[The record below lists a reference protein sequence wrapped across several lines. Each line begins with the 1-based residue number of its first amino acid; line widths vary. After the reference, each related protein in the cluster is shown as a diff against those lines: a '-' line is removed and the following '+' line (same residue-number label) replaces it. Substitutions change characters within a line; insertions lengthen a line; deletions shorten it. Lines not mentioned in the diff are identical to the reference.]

1 LKKSGFQAKE
11 KLARGL
17 LDWVNLRFWLHATE
31 ILTLSLRKLH
41 MTSLYQAMLSQAVLG
56 QLPSMRVVSQFSAAE
71 IRQTLAD
78 LVAADRIDLANA
90 LADAGQS
97 LYPESEDILAISA
110 LLAEI
115 QQNWTLAEDIL
126 RKLVDTQGAA
136 TTPFTWR
143 HLIRVLRCQF
153 EPGKALQAA
162 HQALAAYPD
171 DDQLNDEFLAL
182 QKLVSQQM
190 PLEATDQVH

>member
-1 LKKSGFQAKE
+1 
-11 KLARGL
+11 
-17 LDWVNLRFWLHATE
+17 
-31 ILTLSLRKLH
+31 
-41 MTSLYQAMLSQAVLG
+41 MTSLYQAMLSQAVMG

-143 HLIRVLRCQF
+143 HLIRVLRCQC
-153 EPGKALQAA
+153 EPGKAMQAA
-162 HQALAAYPD
+162 QQALTQYPQD
-171 DDQLNDEFLAL
+171 KLLQEELASL
-182 QKLVSQQM
+182 QELLADTMALETSAQM
-190 PLEATDQVH
+190 H

>member
-1 LKKSGFQAKE
+1 
-11 KLARGL
+11 
-17 LDWVNLRFWLHATE
+17 
-31 ILTLSLRKLH
+31 
-41 MTSLYQAMLSQAVLG
+41 MTSLYQALLSQAVMG
-56 QLPSMRVVSQFSAAE
+56 QLPSMRVVSQFSATE

-97 LYPESEDILAISA
+97 LYPESEEIIALSA

-115 QQNWTLAEDIL
+115 QEDWTTAEEHL
-126 RKLVDTQGAA
+126 RKLVKNQGSA

-153 EPGKALQAA
+153 EHVKALQVAK
-162 HQALAAYPD
+162 QAIAAYPTD
-171 DDQLNDEFLAL
+171 ATLNDEFLAI
-182 QKLVSQQM
+182 QKLVF
-190 PLEATDQVH
+190 DQVPLAASAQMH

>member
-1 LKKSGFQAKE
+1 M
-11 KLARGL
+11 
-17 LDWVNLRFWLHATE
+17 NLRFRLHATE
-31 ILTLSLRKLH
+31 ILTLSFRKLH
-41 MTSLYQAMLSQAVLG
+41 MTSLYQAMLSQAMMG
-56 QLPSMRVVSQFSAAE
+56 QLPSMRIVSQFSAAE

-126 RKLVDTQGAA
+126 LKLVDTQGAS

-143 HLIRVLRCQF
+143 HLIRVLRCQC
-153 EPGKALQAA
+153 EPGKALQVAK
-162 HQALAAYPD
+162 QSLAAYPD
-171 DDQLNDEFLAL
+171 DDHLNDEFLVL
-182 QKLVSQQM
+182 QALVSQQL
-190 PLEATDQVH
+190 PVEASTQMH

>member
-1 LKKSGFQAKE
+1 
-11 KLARGL
+11 
-17 LDWVNLRFWLHATE
+17 
-31 ILTLSLRKLH
+31 
-41 MTSLYQAMLSQAVLG
+41 MTSLYQAMLSQAVMG

-126 RKLVDTQGAA
+126 RKLVDAQGAA

-143 HLIRVLRCQF
+143 HLIRVLRCQC
-153 EPGKALQAA
+153 EPGKALLVAK
-162 HQALAAYPD
+162 QALAVHPD
-171 DDQLNDEFLAL
+171 DDHLNDEFLAL
-182 QKLVSQQM
+182 QALVSQQL
-190 PLEATDQVH
+190 PVEASTQMH